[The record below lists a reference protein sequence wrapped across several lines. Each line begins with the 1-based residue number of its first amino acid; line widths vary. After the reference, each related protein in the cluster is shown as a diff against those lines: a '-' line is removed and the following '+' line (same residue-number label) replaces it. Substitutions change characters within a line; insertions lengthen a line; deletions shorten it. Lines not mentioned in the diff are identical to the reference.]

1 MGGSTW
7 GWAQRWHSHCTALG
21 RGQDVHGRGVE
32 IYTDCV
38 FAKSPGVFGAAEH
51 MGCVP
56 PPDWGVGK
64 VFEDETHSPAPRLQQ
79 LALNANTA
87 SGDPPRSP
95 TQFKMV
101 FQEETAQKCS
111 SAVS

>member
-7 GWAQRWHSHCTALG
+7 GWAQRWHSHCIALG
-21 RGQDVHGRGVE
+21 RGRDVHGRGVE
-32 IYTDCV
+32 IYTDCM

-87 SGDPPRSP
+87 SGDLICSHP
-95 TQFKMV
+95 FKMV